1 MKMNNMKKNIL
12 FTSLSALFCLWL
24 VTACGLV
31 ELHSSKNGDL
41 DGFWHLETIDSL
53 ATGNTC
59 DLREERRFWM
69 FQGTIFQLYCPEVM
83 EGQRFVGQFSHE
95 NGTLTL
101 WKVLYDIREEG
112 DPVVESV
119 DIIRPFGINQI
130 ENVVF
135 HVDELSGSKM
145 TLSNE
150 MLRLSFKKH

>member
-1 MKMNNMKKNIL
+1 MSNNMKKNIL

-59 DLREERRFWM
+59 DLREEHRFWM

-83 EGQRFVGQFSHE
+83 EGQRFVGQFSYE

-135 HVDELSGSKM
+135 RVDELSGSKM